1 MKTKMRKRNLLER
14 VKLAFRLLF
23 SNNSLLPCY
32 QEGFDDGKATVYD
45 DYRLVKE
52 ELEPFIKQL
61 VDTRWHGDR
70 GIVVPGMLPHE
81 LYQVP
86 VMMGMDVLGDC
97 IQIADDSHPQP
108 EQAVQILNFRKETI
122 QNALKADARMAQDIK
137 YYQYE
142 ASKGLAQYLVD
153 NGFIKCQ
160 QIATTEPYKQQFV
173 FYLNVVRRC

>member
-1 MKTKMRKRNLLER
+1 MKTEMRKRNLWER
-14 VKLAFRLLF
+14 VKLAFRLLV
-23 SNNSLLPCY
+23 SNDSLLPVY

-52 ELEPFIKQL
+52 ELAPFIKQL

-81 LYQVP
+81 LYQVS

-97 IQIADDSHPQP
+97 IQIADSSYPQP
-108 EQAVQILNFRKETI
+108 EHAVQILTFRQETVK
-122 QNALKADARMAQDIK
+122 NALKADARMAQDIK
-137 YYQYE
+137 RYQYE
-142 ASKGLAQYLVD
+142 AAKGLAQYLVD

-160 QIATTEPYKQQFV
+160 QIATTEPYKQKFV
-173 FYLNVVRRC
+173 FYLNVVRSC